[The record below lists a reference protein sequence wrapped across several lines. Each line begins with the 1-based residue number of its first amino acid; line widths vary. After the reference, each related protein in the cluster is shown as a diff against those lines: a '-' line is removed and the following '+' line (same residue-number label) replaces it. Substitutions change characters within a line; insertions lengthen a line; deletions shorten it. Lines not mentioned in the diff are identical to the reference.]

1 MENLDLQALQTL
13 FFVLIGIICLTLV
26 ALVIYV
32 VIANRRERARLAQTY
47 EEAKLAPRSVLQ
59 TTGRFMSLARD
70 VVGGPLEVEIGGTKY
85 RSLADIQDPQLKRQ
99 VVAATM
105 ELIQFTGVLGG
116 GVTAPAPLEKTHSWR
131 EDLREDSQV
140 ELQRIRTAPADQEVQ
155 PPAAEIEQRFLNLL
169 AEMGQSPS
177 PPGKPSIASAIRQR
191 MAKSADL
198 EQRRTFVD
206 DIEAIVQRRAPL
218 IPALTGRELHVRP
231 GPSGTVR
238 FVFEGQEYENLEQ
251 VPNLTARQ
259 LVQDAI
265 QEWDETT

>member
-1 MENLDLQALQTL
+1 MENLALQHLQTL
-13 FFVLIGIICLTLV
+13 FFALIGIIVLTLV
-26 ALVIYV
+26 ALAVYV
-32 VIANRRERARLAQTY
+32 VVANRRERAKLAQTY
-47 EEAKLAPRSVLQ
+47 EEAKLAPRSILQ
-59 TTGRFMSLARD
+59 TTGRFLSLARE

-140 ELQRIRTAPADQEVQ
+140 ELQRIRATPGDQEV
-155 PPAAEIEQRFLNLL
+155 PPVPEEIEQRFLNLL
-169 AEMGQSPS
+169 AEMGQA
-177 PPGKPSIASAIRQR
+177 PPPPEKPSIASALRQR
-191 MAKSADL
+191 MAKSPDL
-198 EQRRTFVD
+198 DQRRTFVD

-218 IPALTGRELHVRP
+218 ILALTGRDLHIRP
-231 GPSGTVR
+231 GPDRTVR
-238 FVFEGQEYENLEQ
+238 FVFEGQEYESLEQ

-259 LVQDAI
+259 LIQDAI
-265 QEWDETT
+265 QEWNETA